1 MRRLLATCCVLLF
14 VVFFGIGLFE
24 KSAEVVELV
33 LPEDAVEGKPVGG
46 LLHGRDGETA
56 HADAAS
62 FFLLDEAG
70 LFENVEVLKDGGHR
84 DTVGACQFGDGGV
97 AALQCGEDGSTRRVA
112 EGSEG
117 GVEAR

>member
-1 MRRLLATCCVLLF
+1 

-24 KSAEVVELV
+24 KSAKVVELV

-56 HADAAS
+56 HADATS

-70 LFENVEVLKDGGHR
+70 LFENVEVLKDGGHG
-84 DTVGACQFGDGGV
+84 DAVGAREFGNGGV
-97 AALQCGEDGSTRRVA
+97 APLERGEDGSTGWVA

-117 GVEAR
+117 GVEAG